1 MSSTTPLLTNDEIHQ
16 LSATLVAARNTGRTL
31 NKYPGSVPATLEDGY
46 AIQDLSLKASTEEI
60 VGWKI
65 GMVPPELRA
74 AMQVDR
80 LMAPVF
86 KSLSHIVGKAHDHD
100 EKIAMPVFDGGFIA
114 VEAELIL
121 ELAEDIAPGSVNTA
135 DGVEQYVKAAYAGI
149 EIASSPV
156 PDLNDYGPAAI
167 ISDFGNNNGMIV
179 GAPIEDWQSKLA
191 GIETQVFINGA
202 LINAAPA
209 NNVLN
214 GQMAALAYIIDCAAQ
229 RGITLKAGE
238 FICSGAITGVHE
250 TVVGATSTVSF
261 GEAGKLNVE
270 FVAI

>member
-1 MSSTTPLLTNDEIHQ
+1 MSTTTQLTNDEIRQ
-16 LSATLVAARNTGRTL
+16 LSKTLASARIEGKTL
-31 NKYPGSVPATLEDGY
+31 DKYPGSVPSTLEDGY
-46 AIQDLSLKASTEEI
+46 AIQDLSLNASTEEI

-65 GMVPPELRA
+65 GMVPPELRES
-74 AMQVDR
+74 MQEER
-80 LMAPVF
+80 LMGPVF
-86 KSLSHIVGKAHDHD
+86 KSLSHIVGKAHNEG
-100 EKIAMPVFDGGFIA
+100 EKITIPVFDGGFTAI
-114 VEAELIL
+114 EAELIL

-156 PDLNDYGPAAI
+156 PDLNDYGPSAVA
-167 ISDFGNNNGMIV
+167 SDFGNNHGMVV
-179 GAPIEDWQSKLA
+179 GASIADWQSNLA
-191 GIETQVFINGA
+191 DIETQVFINGK

-214 GQMAALAYIIDCAAQ
+214 GQMAALAYIIDCATQ